1 MIKWSIEPAMW
12 WSRPILCIKCVVR
25 FASGNAVLVFTDV
38 GSIVECYNV
47 KDVNLEQE
55 HDTRKIKRGEDYEHT

>member
-25 FASGNAVLVFTDV
+25 FASGNTVLVYTDS

-47 KDVNLEQE
+47 RQFGLMQTSNKVE
-55 HDTRKIKRGEDYEHT
+55 RGTDYDSI